1 MIDINALVDGDYI
14 KSYTGFADY
23 YSSFGWFGTGLNVFN
38 NISMYKLNLTTNSG
52 NITFEGNS
60 VIPSETPITIN
71 SGWNWIGYTPNESL
85 DLNTALSSIA
95 DQAVA
100 GDYLKSNS
108 GYADYYE
115 GFGWFGTDGL
125 SNMQPRNGY
134 MLDFTNT
141 DILLYPDPVPD

>member
-1 MIDINALVDGDYI
+1 
-14 KSYTGFADY
+14 
-23 YSSFGWFGTGLNVFN
+23 
-38 NISMYKLNLTTNSG
+38 MYKLNLTTNSG

-115 GFGWFGTDGL
+115 GFDG
-125 SNMQPRNGY
+125 SGQM
-134 MLDFTNT
+134 
-141 DILLYPDPVPD
+141 V